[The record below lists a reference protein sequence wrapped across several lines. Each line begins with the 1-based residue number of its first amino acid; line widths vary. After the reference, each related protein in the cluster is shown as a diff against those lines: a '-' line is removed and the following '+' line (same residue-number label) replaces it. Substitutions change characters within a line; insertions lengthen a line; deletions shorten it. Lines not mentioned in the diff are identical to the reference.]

1 RYIPECVH
9 GSILI
14 TTRNKQTASRLV
26 RGNSLPEIG
35 GISESEA
42 SQLLHSILNDEV
54 SSEEALNLSRRLEH
68 LPLALTQAAA
78 FMQENGISISKYIR
92 LLDESD
98 ESLVDQLSE
107 PFKAIG
113 RDSETPHALTAT
125 WIVSF
130 NQIQQQEAL
139 ASDVL
144 SFCSLLDRQGIPERL
159 IVSFCDQRNEEG
171 RQISTGQIIKAVGT
185 LKAFS
190 FVSEAKNNSI
200 DMHRLVQLVTRKWLE
215 IQGGLADYAEQALR
229 IVSDLYLYGRH
240 ESRQV
245 CQDYLP
251 HANAVL
257 QNQGT
262 GSGDERLARASLLLD
277 MTGYF
282 IYRGQWTQAEQGAD
296 QSLRLREEI
305 LGDEHPDTL
314 SSMANLAATYWNQGR
329 WNETEELGVR
339 VIETSLSETSLRV
352 LGDEHPSTLSSMAN
366 LASTYWNQGRWKEAE
381 ELEVRVMETR
391 K

>member
-26 RGNSLPEIG
+26 RGNSLLEIG
-35 GISESEA
+35 GMSESEA
-42 SQLLHSILNDEV
+42 SELLRSILNDEV
-54 SSEEALNLSRRLEH
+54 STEEASNLSIRLEH

-78 FMQENGISISKYIR
+78 YMQENGISISKYTR
-92 LLDESD
+92 LLDKSD
-98 ESLVDQLSE
+98 ESL
-107 PFKAIG
+107 
-113 RDSETPHALTAT
+113 
-125 WIVSF
+125 IVSF

-139 ASDVL
+139 ASNVL

-171 RQISTGQIIKAVGT
+171 RQSSTGKIIKAVRT

-190 FVSEAKNNSI
+190 FVSEAKNNTI

-229 IVSDLYLYGRH
+229 IVSDLYPYGRH

-329 WNETEELGVR
+329 W
-339 VIETSLSETSLRV
+339 
-352 LGDEHPSTLSSMAN
+352 
-366 LASTYWNQGRWKEAE
+366 KEAE
-381 ELEVRVMETR
+381 EL
-391 K
+391 